1 MFEDSEKIPNRII
14 FDTIEIRKFKDG
26 SSIHKSKTKNGGD
39 FIQFIG
45 CEYTS
50 YCWLFSAFDETAE
63 KIVKMNLTQGCK
75 VRILGSIKV
84 ELKTEDG
91 KAKTNIFCKVEEI
104 YLRSRPQD
112 ERQQKESVP
121 AMEKQGEPAEHA
133 SSIPAD
139 MFLTMPKKHFG

>member
-1 MFEDSEKIPNRII
+1 MDKTRTRFAPSPTGYMHIGNLRTAIFEYLIAK
-14 FDTIEIRKFKDG
+14 
-26 SSIHKSKTKNGGD
+26 KNGGD